1 MEIYEVGGAVRDA
14 LMGLTPSDRDWV
26 VVGATPAQLL
36 ALGYQP
42 VGKDFPVFL
51 HPHTHEEVA
60 LARTER
66 KTAAGYHGFQ
76 FHAAPEVTLAEDL
89 ARRDL
94 TINAIAR
101 AADGTLIDPFHGQQ
115 DLQDRVL
122 RHVSP
127 AFAEDPVRILRL
139 ARFCARWPAF
149 TVAEET
155 LALCRQMVDAG
166 EVDALVAERVW
177 QEFARGL
184 MEPAPGR
191 MLLLLREVGALAR
204 LAPELDALWGVP
216 QPLEHHPE
224 GDTGAHMLLVLE
236 QTVRLQAPLAVRLA
250 ALLHDLGKALTPE
263 SEWPRHIGHDARG
276 VRLVRD
282 VAARWKLPSD
292 CKELAELACAE
303 HIHVH
308 QSGGFGAAAVARL
321 LQRCDALRRPER
333 FRLLLQVCECDA
345 KGRGF
350 GRAGAQD
357 RDYPQAARLS
367 LALDAALAVDSAAIS
382 GPLLAAG
389 AKGDAIG
396 KAIAA
401 AREAAMTG
409 ALASFGLRQAATPCD

>member
-14 LMGLTPSDRDWV
+14 LMGLRPSDRDWV
-26 VVGATPAQLL
+26 VVGATPAALI

-51 HPHTHEEVA
+51 HPETHEEVA

-66 KTAAGYHGFQ
+66 KTAPGYHGFA
-76 FHAAPEVTLAEDL
+76 FHAAPDVTLAEDL

-94 TINAIAR
+94 TVNAIAR
-101 AADGTLIDPFHGQQ
+101 AADGSLVDPYGGRQ
-115 DLQDRVL
+115 DIEDRVL

-139 ARFCARWPAF
+139 ARFAARWPDF
-149 TVAEET
+149 TVADET

-177 QEFARGL
+177 QEIARGL

-191 MLLLLREVGALAR
+191 MIELLREVGALAR

-224 GDTGAHMLLVLE
+224 GDTGAHILLVLDQCVALE
-236 QTVRLQAPLAVRLA
+236 APLPVRLA

-263 SEWPRHIGHDARG
+263 DQWPRHIGHDARG

-282 VAARWKLPSD
+282 VAARWKLPAE

-308 QSGGFGAAAVARL
+308 QSGGFGAAAVWRL

-333 FRLLLQVCECDA
+333 FRQLLQVCECDA
-345 KGRGF
+345 R
-350 GRAGAQD
+350 GRAGLQD
-357 RDYPQAARLS
+357 RPYPPAARLAT
-367 LALDAALAVDSAAIS
+367 ALDAALAVDSAAIS
-382 GPLLAAG
+382 GPLLVAG

-401 AREAAMTG
+401 ARESAIAGVLAAHS
-409 ALASFGLRQAATPCD
+409 LP

>member
-1 MEIYEVGGAVRDA
+1 MEFYEVGGAVRDA
-14 LMGLTPSDRDWV
+14 LLGLPPEAINDRDWV
-26 VVGATPAQLL
+26 VVGARPEALI

-51 HPHTHEEVA
+51 HPETHEEVA

-76 FHAAPEVTLAEDL
+76 FHAAPDVTLAEDL

-101 AADGTLIDPFHGQQ
+101 AADGTLIDPYHGQQ
-115 DLQDRVL
+115 DLRERVL

-149 TVAEET
+149 TVADET

-191 MLLLLREVGALAR
+191 MLELLREVGALAR

-224 GDTGAHMLLVLE
+224 GDTGAHILLVLA
-236 QTVRLQAPLAVRLA
+236 QTVRLKTPLAVRLA

-263 SEWPRHIGHDARG
+263 DQWPRHIGHDARG

-282 VAARWKLPSD
+282 VAARWKLPVD

-308 QSGGFGAAAVARL
+308 QSGAFGASAVTRL
-321 LQRCDALRRPER
+321 LQRCDAWRRPDR
-333 FRLLLQVCECDA
+333 FRQLLLVCECDA
-345 KGRGF
+345 R
-350 GRAGAQD
+350 GRAGLQD

-367 LALDAALAVDSAAIS
+367 QALDAALAVDSAAVS
-382 GPLLAAG
+382 SPLLAVG
-389 AKGDAIG
+389 AKGEAIG

-401 AREAAMTG
+401 AREQAVAA
-409 ALASFGLRQAATPCD
+409 ALAALAVSSAPE

>member
-14 LMGLTPSDRDWV
+14 LMGLRPSDRDWV
-26 VVGATPAQLL
+26 VVGATPAALI

-51 HPHTHEEVA
+51 HPETHEEVA

-66 KTAAGYHGFQ
+66 KTAPGYHGFA
-76 FHAAPEVTLAEDL
+76 FHAAPDVTLAEDL

-101 AADGTLIDPFHGQQ
+101 ASDGTLIDPYGGRQ
-115 DLQDRVL
+115 DLADRVL

-139 ARFCARWPAF
+139 ARFAARWPDF
-149 TVAEET
+149 TVADET

-177 QEFARGL
+177 QELARGL
-184 MEPAPGR
+184 MECAPGR
-191 MLLLLREVGALAR
+191 MVELLREVGALAR

-224 GDTGAHMLLVLE
+224 SDTGAHMLLVLE
-236 QTVRLQAPLAVRLA
+236 QCVRLQAPLPVRLA

-263 SEWPRHIGHDARG
+263 DQWPRHIGHDAHG

-282 VAARWKLPSD
+282 VAARWKLPAE

-308 QSGGFGAAAVARL
+308 QSGGFGAAAVWRL
-321 LQRCDALRRPER
+321 LKRCDALRRPER
-333 FRLLLQVCECDA
+333 FRQLLQVCECDA
-345 KGRGF
+345 R
-350 GRAGAQD
+350 GRAGLQD
-357 RDYPQAARLS
+357 RDYPQAARLAA
-367 LALDAALAVDSAAIS
+367 ALDAALAVDSAAIS
-382 GPLLAAG
+382 GPLLAVG

-401 AREAAMTG
+401 AREAAIG
-409 ALASFGLRQAATPCD
+409 SALAAHSRP

>member
-1 MEIYEVGGAVRDA
+1 MQIYEVGGAVRDR
-14 LMGLTPSDRDWV
+14 LLGLTPSDRDWV
-26 VVGATPAQLL
+26 VVGATPEQLV

-51 HPHTHEEVA
+51 HPETHEEVA

-66 KTAAGYHGFQ
+66 KSGRGYHGFVV
-76 FHAAPEVTLAEDL
+76 HAAPTVTLEEDL

-101 AADGTLIDPFHGQQ
+101 TADGRLIDPYGGQQ
-115 DLQDRVL
+115 DLREQVL

-139 ARFCARWPAF
+139 ARFAARWPAF
-149 TVAEET
+149 TVADAT
-155 LALCRQMVDAG
+155 LALCRQMVEAG
-166 EVDALVAERVW
+166 EVDHLVPERVW

-184 MEPAPGR
+184 MEAAPGR
-191 MLLLLREVGALAR
+191 MLALLREVGALAR

-224 GDTGAHMLLVLE
+224 GDTGAHLLLVLE
-236 QTVRLQAPLAVRLA
+236 QAVAQQLDLPERFA

-282 VAARWKLPSD
+282 LCARWKVPAD

-308 QSGGFGAAAVARL
+308 QSGGFGAAAVMRL
-321 LQRCDALRRPER
+321 LQRCDALRRPAR
-333 FRLLLQVCECDA
+333 FRALLRVCEADA
-345 KGRGF
+345 R
-350 GRAGAQD
+350 GRAGLQG
-357 RDYPQAARLS
+357 RDYPQAARLHA
-367 LALDAALAVDSAAIS
+367 ALDAALAVDSAAVS
-382 GPLLAAG
+382 APLLAVG
-389 AKGDAIG
+389 AKGEAIG
-396 KAIAA
+396 RAVSA
-401 AREAAMTG
+401 AREASIRHSLHCEPT
-409 ALASFGLRQAATPCD
+409 R

>member
-1 MEIYEVGGAVRDA
+1 MEFYEVGGAVRDA
-14 LMGLTPSDRDWV
+14 LLGLPPEAINDRDWV
-26 VVGATPAQLL
+26 VVGARPEALI

-51 HPHTHEEVA
+51 HPETHEEVA

-76 FHAAPEVTLAEDL
+76 FHAAPDVTLAEDL

-101 AADGTLIDPFHGQQ
+101 AADGTLIDPYHGQE
-115 DLQDRVL
+115 DLRDRVL

-127 AFAEDPVRILRL
+127 SFAEDPVRILRL

-149 TVAEET
+149 SVADET
-155 LALCRQMVDAG
+155 LALCRQMVEAG
-166 EVDALVAERVW
+166 EADALVAERVW

-191 MLLLLREVGALAR
+191 MLELLREVGALAR

-224 GDTGAHMLLVLE
+224 GDTGAHILLVLE
-236 QTVRLQAPLAVRLA
+236 QTVRLQTPLAVRLA

-282 VAARWKLPSD
+282 VAARWKLPAD

-308 QSGGFGAAAVARL
+308 QSGAFSASAVARL
-321 LQRCDALRRPER
+321 LQRCDAWRRPDR
-333 FRLLLQVCECDA
+333 FRQLLLVCECDA
-345 KGRGF
+345 R
-350 GRAGAQD
+350 GRAGLQD
-357 RDYPQAARLS
+357 RPYPQAARLAA
-367 LALDAALAVDSAAIS
+367 ALDAALAVDSAAVS
-382 GPLLAAG
+382 GPLLAVG
-389 AKGDAIG
+389 AKGEAIG
-396 KAIAA
+396 KAIAT
-401 AREAAMTG
+401 AREQAVAA
-409 ALASFGLRQAATPCD
+409 ALAALAVSSTPE

>member
-26 VVGATPAQLL
+26 VVGATPAELL

-51 HPHTHEEVA
+51 HPETHEEVA

-66 KTAAGYHGFQ
+66 KTARGYHGFA
-76 FHAAPEVTLAEDL
+76 FHAAPDVSLAEDL

-101 AADGTLIDPFHGQQ
+101 AQDGTLIDPYGGQQ
-115 DLQDRVL
+115 DLADRVL

-139 ARFCARWPAF
+139 ARFAARWPAF
-149 TVAEET
+149 TVADET
-155 LALCRQMVDAG
+155 LALCRQMVAAG

-184 MEPAPGR
+184 METAPGR
-191 MLLLLREVGALAR
+191 MIELLREVGALAR

-224 GDTGAHMLLVLE
+224 GDTGAHILLVLE
-236 QTVRLQAPLAVRLA
+236 QTVRFNAPLTVRLA

-263 SEWPRHIGHDARG
+263 AEWPRHIGHDARG
-276 VRLVRD
+276 VRRVGD
-282 VAARWKLPSD
+282 VAARWKLPAD
-292 CKELAELACAE
+292 CKELALLACAE

-308 QSGGFGAAAVARL
+308 QSGGFGATAVWRL

-333 FRLLLQVCECDA
+333 FRQLLQVCECDA
-345 KGRGF
+345 R
-350 GRAGAQD
+350 GRAGLQA
-357 RDYPQAARLS
+357 RPYPQAARLAA
-367 LALDAALAVDSAAIS
+367 ALDAALAVDSAAIS
-382 GPLLAAG
+382 APLLAAG
-389 AKGDAIG
+389 AKGEVIGRAIS
-396 KAIAA
+396 A
-401 AREAAMTG
+401 ARESAVGKSLAAH
-409 ALASFGLRQAATPCD
+409 SKP